1 MKKLILGLLS
11 AAIIILSFT
20 ACQQS
25 STPAPVAPVVTS
37 HVPSITGAVFFE
49 ESDYNSNGI
58 TWGTAQ
64 EKKKTTLSASKNYRL
79 GVYFSDALS
88 DVNDIAIS
96 TNSSFS
102 GTYWH
107 YTFTPSAYNASS
119 GVWFALVFALKDSSN
134 LRAIFTNR
142 TDANLYLKITDSAG
156 NTGTY
161 TISGIT
167 ITD

>member
-37 HVPSITGAVFFE
+37 HAPSITGAVFFE

-64 EKKKTTLSASKNYRL
+64 AKKKTTLSASKNYRL
-79 GVYFSDALS
+79 GVYFNDALS
-88 DVNDIAIS
+88 DVNKIAIS
-96 TNSSFS
+96 TNSSFT
-102 GTYWH
+102 GTFWE
-107 YTFTPSAYNASS
+107 YTFTPNAFDASN
-119 GVWFALVFALKDSSN
+119 GVWFALVFALKDEPR
-134 LRAIFTNR
+134 LRNIFTNR
-142 TDANLYLKITDSAG
+142 TDANLYLRITDSAG
-156 NTGTY
+156 YTGRY

>member
-25 STPAPVAPVVTS
+25 STPAPVAPVLTS
-37 HVPSITGAVFFE
+37 HAPSITGAVFFE

-58 TWGTAQ
+58 TWGTAL

-79 GVYFSDALS
+79 GVFFNDALS
-88 DVNDIAIS
+88 DINDIAIS
-96 TNSSFS
+96 PNSNFS
-102 GTYWH
+102 GTFWH
-107 YTFTPSAYNASS
+107 YQLTPGAYNESS
-119 GVWFALVFALKDSSN
+119 GMWIAYVFDLKDNSA

-142 TDANLYLKITDSAG
+142 SDANLYLKITDAAG
-156 NTGTY
+156 NIGRY

>member
-25 STPAPVAPVVTS
+25 STPTVTPVV
-37 HVPSITGAVFFE
+37 VPHSPTITGAVFFE
-49 ESDYNSNGI
+49 ESDYDSNGI

-64 EKKKTTLSASKNYRL
+64 QKKKTTLSASKNYRL
-79 GVYFSDALS
+79 GVYFNDALS

-96 TNSSFS
+96 TNSSFT

-107 YTFTPSAYNASS
+107 YTFTPGAFNASN
-119 GVWFALVFALKDSSN
+119 GVWFALVFALKNNSE
-134 LRAIFTNR
+134 LRDIFTNR
-142 TDANLYLKITDSAG
+142 ADANLYLKITDAAG